1 MGLSPISREELVR
14 RLKQADFDGPF
25 KGGKH
30 EFMRKGNLRVPLP
43 NPHRGDI
50 GVSLLSRILKQAGVS
65 RERWSALSGRRGA
78 TANVRDRG
86 QPDSDV
92 GDPTPRQ

>member
-1 MGLSPISREELVR
+1 MSLSPISREELVR

-25 KGGKH
+25 TGGKH

-50 GVSLLSRILKQAGVS
+50 GVPLLSRILKQAGVS
-65 RERWSALSGRRGA
+65 REHWSTLLSRRG
-78 TANVRDRG
+78 TTGNVRDRG
-86 QPDSDV
+86 QPDSDA
-92 GDPTPRQ
+92 GDPAPRQ

>member
-25 KGGKH
+25 TGGKH
-30 EFMRKGNLRVPLP
+30 EFMRKGNLRVTLP

-50 GVSLLSRILKQAGVS
+50 GVPLLSHILKQAGVS
-65 RERWSALSGRRGA
+65 REHWSTLSGRRGA
-78 TANVRDRG
+78 IENVRDRG
-86 QPDSDV
+86 QPSSDV
-92 GDPTPRQ
+92 GDPTGQ